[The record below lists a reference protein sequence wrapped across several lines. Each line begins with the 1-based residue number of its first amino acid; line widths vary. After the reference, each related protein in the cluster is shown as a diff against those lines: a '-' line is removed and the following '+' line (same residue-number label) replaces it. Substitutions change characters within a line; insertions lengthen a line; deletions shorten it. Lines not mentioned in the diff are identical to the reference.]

1 MIETYNME
9 EFGQVMKQIR
19 KSLKLTQ
26 TDVRDKVGISEN
38 TMMKMEKG
46 MVIPK
51 YDTLELFSLAYKIDV
66 TAIFQKYRL
75 DISLVNIMDHA
86 DEAIQNN
93 HPNQLIDCY
102 QSFHEYLKTGRHR
115 DLINAGDL
123 DILECFLNN
132 AVRYFD
138 PKLKDISRREM
149 SREIRNVLEKNN
161 PTLKWH
167 QLESVTFN
175 LWEIRLLNLLALL
188 EGNLE
193 NYNTSVHILESV
205 YEKFRNLQSLIV
217 TEQKVFLTSVFN
229 LSYHYHLTDQ
239 HARALRFAED
249 GIKFAQKAGN
259 FNVLHGLY
267 YRKGIAKF
275 LLNQPDYLDSLR
287 SAVTLLEIVD
297 KKDMASLYRKITK
310 DRYQIDIP

>member
-9 EFGQVMKQIR
+9 EFGQVMKLIR
-19 KSLKLTQ
+19 KSLDLTQ
-26 TDVRDKVGISEN
+26 TDVRDRVGLSEN
-38 TMMKMEKG
+38 TMMKLEKG

-51 YDTLELFSLAYKIDV
+51 YDTLELLSLAYKIDI
-66 TAIFQKYRL
+66 TAVFQKYRH

-93 HPNQLIDCY
+93 HPMRLMDSY
-102 QSFHEYLKTGRHR
+102 TSFHEYLKTGRHR

-132 AVRYFD
+132 AVRYFE
-138 PKLKDISRREM
+138 PNLKDIQRREM
-149 SREIRNVLEKNN
+149 TKEIRNVLEKNN
-161 PTLKWH
+161 PDLKWH
-167 QLESVTFN
+167 QLNSVTFN

-193 NYNTSVHILESV
+193 NYESSARILESV
-205 YEKFRNLQSLIV
+205 YEKFKNFQNLIV

-239 HARALRFAED
+239 HPKALQIADEGIRFA
-249 GIKFAQKAGN
+249 QTAGN

-267 YRKGIAKF
+267 YRKGIAQF
-275 LLNQPDYLDSLR
+275 LLNQPGFMDSLR
-287 SAVTLLEIVD
+287 YAVTLLEIVD
-297 KKDMASLYRKITK
+297 KKEMAQLYRRITK
-310 DRYQIDIP
+310 ENYQIDIP